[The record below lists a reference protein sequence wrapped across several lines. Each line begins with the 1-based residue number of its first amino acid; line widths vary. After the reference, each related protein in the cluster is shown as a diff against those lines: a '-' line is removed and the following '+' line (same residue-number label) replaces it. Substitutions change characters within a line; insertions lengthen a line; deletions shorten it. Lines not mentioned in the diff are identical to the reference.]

1 MADTSLAEA
10 LTLFTKV
17 NVSMLKRIE
26 TLEKKGTTNK
36 YLTPKDKP
44 DKPESVVE
52 EAQPTE
58 VESFGRKALED
69 LGKILKT
76 GATPTKQKEEIKKSK
91 GFDDSM
97 WDFFKTGSTITAL
110 GFILQN
116 LLEDFRKGETGAVN
130 AVVKTV
136 QLAVEGLLKATEKT
150 VEKILS
156 STQGKLNAMAA
167 EKAAKPPKPPP
178 EPTGW
183 REKMASK
190 EAKALQARVAA
201 SNQLKAAGFDPNY
214 RGVEQGKPGAG
225 SSKFQLKA
233 TLADFE
239 KVNLPEPKVAPVGP
253 AKPSL
258 YQRMKG
264 AAGSAWETTKE
275 FGTSV
280 KEKALERVNKV
291 LAPIQKIFQST
302 PMKVIRGVMKI
313 PGIFD
318 AVFGYIDMRKAVT
331 EFEQGK
337 ITRDE
342 LSVRLAQSFGG
353 AFGSA
358 GGGLLL
364 GKALGTAGA
373 LAGTALGPVGTAIG
387 AFGGGALGT
396 LAGSYA
402 GDKIG
407 RMIVNGF
414 AEASPQTTK
423 QLGDYLG
430 NLLLESRINEATANR
445 VEQKQEENEVEI
457 DDGIITKH
465 GKIVIPNAE
474 DSIYAMKSDGPF
486 EKFFQNN
493 TKVLEKTNTL
503 LESLNENN
511 DKQMNYHSE
520 LLIETNQLLTQ
531 MMAKL
536 QQVTVN
542 RANIVNNNYNDGVTL
557 RGLQAV
563 VS

>member
-1 MADTSLAEA
+1 
-10 LTLFTKV
+10 
-17 NVSMLKRIE
+17 
-26 TLEKKGTTNK
+26 
-36 YLTPKDKP
+36 
-44 DKPESVVE
+44 
-52 EAQPTE
+52 
-58 VESFGRKALED
+58 
-69 LGKILKT
+69 
-76 GATPTKQKEEIKKSK
+76 
-91 GFDDSM
+91 
-97 WDFFKTGSTITAL
+97 
-110 GFILQN
+110 
-116 LLEDFRKGETGAVN
+116 
-130 AVVKTV
+130 
-136 QLAVEGLLKATEKT
+136 
-150 VEKILS
+150 
-156 STQGKLNAMAA
+156 
-167 EKAAKPPKPPP
+167 
-178 EPTGW
+178 
-183 REKMASK
+183 
-190 EAKALQARVAA
+190 
-201 SNQLKAAGFDPNY
+201 
-214 RGVEQGKPGAG
+214 
-225 SSKFQLKA
+225 
-233 TLADFE
+233 
-239 KVNLPEPKVAPVGP
+239 
-253 AKPSL
+253 
-258 YQRMKG
+258 
-264 AAGSAWETTKE
+264 
-275 FGTSV
+275 
-280 KEKALERVNKV
+280 
-291 LAPIQKIFQST
+291 
-302 PMKVIRGVMKI
+302 MKVIRGVMKI

-337 ITRDE
+337 ISRDE

-430 NLLLESRINEATANR
+430 NLLLESRIEEATANR

-531 MMAKL
+531 MMTKL

-542 RANIVNNNYNDGVTL
+542 RANVVNNNYNDGVTL